1 MSGIAKEQDMSGPT
15 EEERL
20 RKCSPEMR
28 QWYRDLESYCLN
40 LGKDVTKRLRVA
52 YIAFWRDEIF
62 AYIMFRLSRNHIAI
76 EFRLPPGTV
85 QPELGFLRVEGN
97 WVKIVVASAEDVDR
111 AKPLLKLSYQ
121 EALR

>member
-1 MSGIAKEQDMSGPT
+1 MSGLS

-28 QWYRDLESYCLN
+28 QWYRDLEAYCMS

-52 YIAFWRDEIF
+52 YIAFWRDAIF
-62 AYIMFRLSRNHIAI
+62 AYINLRTSRNEIAI
-76 EFRLPPGTV
+76 EFSLPSRAL
-85 QPELGFLRVEGN
+85 QPELGFLTVEGN
-97 WVKIVVASAEDVDR
+97 WVKIAVDSAEDVDR

-121 EALR
+121 EASR